1 MATGKALDGKPYAG
15 NPHVRFDEG
24 EVAPAAT
31 PRRGSLLYKHLLTIL
46 AAAIAV
52 VVMQVA
58 CAADVSWTG
67 KGGVVDWNATTWSTG
82 TPPAATD
89 TVMFTGTQDYADF
102 TVTPP
107 ADFAGTIL
115 VLNRTGQDFSAQ
127 FRTHLKIVNAH
138 NAKFTVG
145 GTGIVE
151 AFEGIESMFAEDFS
165 GDVEIPVG
173 GTFSPTAAFP
183 STAAAILGRGT
194 FVPLTAAQL
203 EKANLFNGTLD
214 LRKIDAVTIG
224 KSQAVL
230 MGRDVILGSGVSVA
244 EASALRC
251 ASEMSVTTANWP
263 GADWT

>member
-1 MATGKALDGKPYAG
+1 MKY
-15 NPHVRFDEG
+15 
-24 EVAPAAT
+24 
-31 PRRGSLLYKHLLTIL
+31 LLTIL

-115 VLNRTGQDFSAQ
+115 VLNRTGEIAAPTKEQDFSAQ
-127 FRTHLKIVNAH
+127 FRTHLKIVNAN

-145 GTGIVE
+145 GTGIV
-151 AFEGIESMFAEDFS
+151 
-165 GDVEIPVG
+165 
-173 GTFSPTAAFP
+173 
-183 STAAAILGRGT
+183 
-194 FVPLTAAQL
+194 
-203 EKANLFNGTLD
+203 
-214 LRKIDAVTIG
+214 
-224 KSQAVL
+224 
-230 MGRDVILGSGVSVA
+230 
-244 EASALRC
+244 
-251 ASEMSVTTANWP
+251 
-263 GADWT
+263 

>member
-1 MATGKALDGKPYAG
+1 M
-15 NPHVRFDEG
+15 
-24 EVAPAAT
+24 
-31 PRRGSLLYKHLLTIL
+31 KHLLTIL

-67 KGGVVDWNATTWSTG
+67 EGGVVDWNATTWSTG

-127 FRTHLKIVNAH
+127 FRTHLKIVNAN

-194 FVPLTAAQL
+194 FVPLTAAQSWRRRISSMERL
-203 EKANLFNGTLD
+203 TCE
-214 LRKIDAVTIG
+214 R
-224 KSQAVL
+224 L
-230 MGRDVILGSGVSVA
+230 MR
-244 EASALRC
+244 
-251 ASEMSVTTANWP
+251 
-263 GADWT
+263 